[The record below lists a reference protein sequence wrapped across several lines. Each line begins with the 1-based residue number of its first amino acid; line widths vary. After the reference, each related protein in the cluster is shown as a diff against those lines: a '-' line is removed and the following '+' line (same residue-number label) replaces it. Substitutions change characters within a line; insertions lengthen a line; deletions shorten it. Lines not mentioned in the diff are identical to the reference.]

1 MIIPVVLAGGSGT
14 RLWPLSRE
22 LYPKQLMALVGDR
35 TMLQSTLERLSGV
48 NDMGA
53 PIVICNGNHRFM
65 VAEQLR
71 LSGVTP
77 RSIML
82 EPVGRN
88 TAPAIAVAAL
98 TAVADHSNPILLVL
112 PADHFI
118 ADIPRFHAALNAGRR
133 HADGG
138 ALVTFGV
145 APTTPETGYGYIKK
159 GDPVFAGQDHSP
171 ETDGAARIEAFVEK
185 PDAETARAYLRSGRY
200 FWNSGMFMFR
210 AADILDEM
218 RQQVPEIVAA
228 CDRAL
233 SSGCRDLDFF
243 RLDADAFARCPSD
256 SIDYAVMEKT
266 DRGVMVPLDAGWN
279 DLGSWEALWHTGEK
293 DKNAN
298 VVSGDVV
305 VRDVSDSYLRSTSR
319 LLAAVGLSGH
329 VVVETPDA
337 VLICPRNR
345 TQDLKL
351 IVDTLKAGGRAEAM
365 VHKTDYRP
373 WGTCETLVVGERFHV
388 NRLTVKPGQQLA
400 LQRHT
405 LRAEHWVIL
414 SGTARVTKGRDA
426 FTVAAD
432 QSVYIPEG
440 VAHRLENAGDGPL
453 EVIEVQTGTAIQ
465 DTDIERLEDVY
476 GRK

>member
-71 LSGVTP
+71 LSGITP

-118 ADIPRFHAALNAGRR
+118 VGIPRFHDALNAGQR
-133 HADGG
+133 HADEG

-159 GDPVFAGQDHSP
+159 GDPVSAGQDHSP
-171 ETDGAARIEAFVEK
+171 ETEGAARIEAFVEK

-228 CDRAL
+228 CEQAL

-293 DKNAN
+293 DKSAN
-298 VVSGDVV
+298 VISGDVV
-305 VRDVSDSYLRSTSR
+305 VHDVSDSYLRSTSR

-351 IVDTLKAGGRAEAM
+351 IVDTLKAGSRAEAM

-426 FTVAAD
+426 FTVTAD